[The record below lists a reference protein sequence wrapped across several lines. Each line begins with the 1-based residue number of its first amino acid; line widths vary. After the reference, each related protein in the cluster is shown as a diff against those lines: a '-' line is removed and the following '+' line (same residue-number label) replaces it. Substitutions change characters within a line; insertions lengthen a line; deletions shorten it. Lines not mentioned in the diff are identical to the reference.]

1 MQKAAGA
8 HVVCLG
14 ALANLAEAYIG
25 FHVPRLSR
33 PEGEPTNQRSRLVPA
48 EVSTQRGVMI
58 LLENWLNLPS
68 QTPAIRYAE
77 PICLPLAP
85 AVEQAATN
93 DESTARRPAC
103 QCRGSDR
110 VSMAVDRSADRS
122 SGAFEDGTKER
133 VRGHLLTPGG
143 DEGGGQKVA
152 FRL

>member
-8 HVVCLG
+8 HVVGLG
-14 ALANLAEAYIG
+14 ALANLARAYVG

-48 EVSTQRGVMI
+48 EVSTQRGVVTF
-58 LLENWLNLPS
+58 LENLPS

-93 DESTARRPAC
+93 DESTARRPT
-103 QCRGSDR
+103 CRGSDR
-110 VSMAVDRSADRS
+110 VSMAVDRPADRS